1 MVEIADYLK
10 EKYPHVPV
18 IMFPKGIPAFLDKVY
33 GNFDVFGVDWS
44 TPMALAKEKL
54 GDKYVLQGNMEPCRL
69 YSKEET
75 TKCVEAIQET
85 MGGKRH
91 IFNLGH
97 GILPD
102 VPVENAMN
110 TIFGPINSRRF
121 GSSLGIDLSPA
132 LKQCNFDCLY
142 CELAPTPTVDA
153 QTNTVTVE
161 RIINDLKEHLS
172 DKIDVITLTANGEP
186 TLYPHLSQL
195 IDEIDKIKN
204 KTETLILTNS
214 ATLVDDKV
222 FNTLLKLDQVKLSL
236 DAISDD
242 VFKKIDR
249 PHADIKVDEVVKRV
263 QEFSKVYKGKLFM
276 EVLFVHGLNDTK
288 EEIAKLNEALLD
300 IDASRVDLGTIDRP
314 PAYPVMG
321 ISYKELHEASLMFD
335 SSIPI
340 HIASR
345 IHAEPNNSE
354 YSEEDILNTLDKRPL
369 TQDDINL
376 LFDEVSKERLE
387 TLLKEEKIV
396 KKTVGNLEFLLPDA
410 NVKRKREK

>member
-1 MVEIADYLK
+1 
-10 EKYPHVPV
+10 
-18 IMFPKGIPAFLDKVY
+18 
-33 GNFDVFGVDWS
+33 
-44 TPMALAKEKL
+44 
-54 GDKYVLQGNMEPCRL
+54 
-69 YSKEET
+69 
-75 TKCVEAIQET
+75 
-85 MGGKRH
+85 
-91 IFNLGH
+91 
-97 GILPD
+97 
-102 VPVENAMN
+102 MN

-142 CELAPTPTVDA
+142 CDLAPTPTVDA